1 MRHQENFQELRKK
14 LSVFLLSGMVALLL
28 HMWIHQSSV
37 HMRIVSTERFI
48 GEQLECAYRKV
59 IEKRNDE
66 CKRGTDRC
74 GSYS

>member
-14 LSVFLLSGMVALLL
+14 LFVFLLSCMVALLL

-48 GEQLECAYRKV
+48 GEQLE
-59 IEKRNDE
+59 
-66 CKRGTDRC
+66 
-74 GSYS
+74 